1 MVSRSLCSPYFRLDE
16 STTHTYILSCVD
28 FKLNKLYPILLFCNS
43 MSLKL
48 LYKTWTRAYN
58 HEEKHKHIREEW
70 MRLKDEGLGKKWMGE
85 EKGAFHAY
93 FSS

>member
-1 MVSRSLCSPYFRLDE
+1 
-16 STTHTYILSCVD
+16 
-28 FKLNKLYPILLFCNS
+28 

-93 FSS
+93 FSN